1 MSFSTFIAARIS
13 FRSKRTFSR
22 LIVRIAIIGIM
33 LGLSVMILTIAIVKG
48 FKQEIRGKVR
58 GFGGDISVIKYDLN
72 TSYENS
78 SFSTSPS
85 VIRQIKAKP
94 FVTGV
99 SAVATK
105 AGIIRANNEIEG
117 VLLKGVDTDYD
128 RRFFAENMVSGKPI
142 DPADTSGKDQIMIS
156 TYTATRLKLKMGDSF
171 VMYFMMGDHPRK
183 RKFFITGIYDAG
195 VEEVNKTYAVGSLKV
210 IQLLN
215 NWKPGEVGAYEV
227 RVADFEKLHRSNK
240 TIRDVIPVDLR
251 SITILDTYP
260 QLFEWLHLLDA
271 NTNVLIALMLAVA
284 VINMISALLVMIL
297 ERTTMIGL
305 LKALGSNNWK
315 IQEIFLYNA
324 GYLIGLGLLLGN
336 LLGIGLSL
344 LQYHTHAFKLDPAS
358 YYMKFVPIQLEW
370 ADVLALNLGTLA
382 VSLLILILPSMLVS
396 RISPVKAIKFK

>member
-1 MSFSTFIAARIS
+1 
-13 FRSKRTFSR
+13 
-22 LIVRIAIIGIM
+22 M